1 MCVPSLFSGFCVQ
14 TEYICSLLSPVTSK
28 WSPQCSPHYAADI
41 VNGHKDVNTATVCGA
56 RPRTI
61 RSHKQWFIQTHLA
74 TKRRGRQQVAT
85 TLYTHNI
92 SPSTTPPQCCGGT
105 RCVPLSAL
113 RTSCW
118 QIPPTAALRPLS
130 VKPAGFPLVLLYLS
144 RSLSS
149 LDLVLGII
157 SHKTLT
163 WVNSTW

>member
-1 MCVPSLFSGFCVQ
+1 MCPLPLFWLLCADRVH
-14 TEYICSLLSPVTSK
+14 LLSPVSCDIQMVTPVLSTLRNRHCK
-28 WSPQCSPHYAADI
+28 RTQGRKHSNGVWRQAADNKESQAM
-41 VNGHKDVNTATVCGA
+41 VYPDTSCNKKEGKAASGDNSLH
-56 RPRTI
+56 
-61 RSHKQWFIQTHLA
+61 SQHLIIN
-74 TKRRGRQQVAT
+74 
-85 TLYTHNI
+85 H
-92 SPSTTPPQCCGGT
+92 SPQCCGGT

-118 QIPPTAALRPLS
+118 QIPPTAALRPLL